1 MNDIK
6 RTVAALLLAGAALG
20 SAGAPQ
26 AAAEDGLGLVG
37 MLGLH
42 DGSKG
47 GDGTSVTISG
57 NDSVSDIG

>member
-6 RTVAALLLAGAALG
+6 RTLAIFFLAGAALSG
-20 SAGAPQ
+20 AGAAP

-37 MLGLH
+37 LLGLH

-47 GDGTSVTISG
+47 GDGSSVTIGG
-57 NDSVSDIG
+57 NDSVSEIG